1 MLFSYCQVELVI
13 EGGSHDRLVSAEG
26 DVGSEIATGSGE
38 VMSVGEEQLQED
50 GLSEISETGWETD
63 LEIEGQLIA
72 SQLQC

>member
-1 MLFSYCQVELVI
+1 
-13 EGGSHDRLVSAEG
+13 
-26 DVGSEIATGSGE
+26 
-38 VMSVGEEQLQED
+38 MSVGEEQLQED